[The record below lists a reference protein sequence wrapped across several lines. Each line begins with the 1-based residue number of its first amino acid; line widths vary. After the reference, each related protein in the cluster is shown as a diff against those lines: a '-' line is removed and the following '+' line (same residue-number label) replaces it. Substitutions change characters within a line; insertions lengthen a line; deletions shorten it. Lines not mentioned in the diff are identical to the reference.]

1 MFFEWDTEKAEKNFR
16 KHKVPFAEAATV
28 FDDNLGI
35 TIYDPDHS
43 ETEKRFITIGM
54 SESNHLLM
62 VSHTDRED
70 RIRIIN
76 ARELTGTERKDYEE
90 EIKRRKRR

>member
-1 MFFEWDTEKAEKNFR
+1 MFFEWDPEKAEINFK
-16 KHKVPFAEAATV
+16 KHKVPFTEAATV
-28 FDDNLGI
+28 FDDDLGI

-43 ETEKRFITIGM
+43 KTEERFITIGM
-54 SESNHLLM
+54 SESHRLLM
-62 VSHTDRED
+62 VSHTDRKD

-76 ARELTGTERKDYEE
+76 GRELTRIERKDYEE

>member
-1 MFFEWDTEKAEKNFR
+1 MIFEWDTEKAERNFI
-16 KHKVPFAEAATV
+16 KHKVAFTEAATV
-28 FDDNLGI
+28 FDDDLGI

-43 ETEKRFITIGM
+43 GTEERFITIGM
-54 SESNHLLM
+54 SESTRLLM

-76 ARELTGTERKDYEE
+76 ARELTRKERKDYEE